1 MYVTKITKFEHH
13 KLHQYFQSGDRKKK
27 ENHTQE
33 KFRLLID
40 HFDRVVY
47 NDLVNL
53 VKFRHVQY

>member
-13 KLHQYFQSGDRKKK
+13 KLHQYFQSGDRNKK

-40 HFDRVVY
+40 HFDRVV
-47 NDLVNL
+47 
-53 VKFRHVQY
+53 